1 MTRGLLTLATV
12 ATLAAGSTL
21 AKDKEPDLRPYRL
34 ALEVR
39 WGSGAGP
46 EAFRADV
53 ERALAAA
60 AARGCVA
67 EIAAGASAVREG
79 SSDLVLVATLEGFVE
94 EVRFDDSLA
103 TAVTP
108 GEPTKELRRVALV
121 DVDNNL
127 RLFVREGEREVATK
141 SFHANIQYRPMY
153 VGEDPQASARA
164 RVRGEPGA
172 R

>member
-1 MTRGLLTLATV
+1 M
-12 ATLAAGSTL
+12 
-21 AKDKEPDLRPYRL
+21 
-34 ALEVR
+34 
-39 WGSGAGP
+39 
-46 EAFRADV
+46 
-53 ERALAAA
+53 
-60 AARGCVA
+60 
-67 EIAAGASAVREG
+67 
-79 SSDLVLVATLEGFVE
+79 
-94 EVRFDDSLA
+94 RFDDSLA

-164 RVRGEPGA
+164 RVIEDIVAESRKLLCKSGGKLAARVRGEPGA